1 MLQTVILCTTRTGK
15 AIKNHWSSL
24 MRKQMKSDLVSG
36 LPEQFLYMPKDPSV
50 TKNKGSST
58 IFQSDKDSSTNI
70 HVSSDSAVRPKSE
83 QGLADEVRTT

>member
-1 MLQTVILCTTRTGK
+1 MLQMVILCATRTGK
-15 AIKNHWSSL
+15 AVKNHWPSL

-50 TKNKGSST
+50 TKNKGCST
-58 IFQSDKDSSTNI
+58 IQSDQDSFTNI